1 MCLCGHRQLWRPQM
15 GGTKWN
21 KGGTSEGTYGPV
33 GWEFVF
39 LRKFTSVGQKFPKW
53 PHRIWNTMFKNVGP
67 KLVFFFKS
75 GPNHEKM
82 WALCSTI
89 ITWSRKITK
98 TVLAFKNRHG
108 LDITRLGLPST
119 MCYNQQWSVVSL
131 INKMVKI
138 NNQSLQA
145 SISLTN
151 RIKITKKSKKFN
163 IWIVSNIPVPNE
175 LPLSAYRHHP
185 NNRI

>member
-67 KLVFFFKS
+67 KLVVFFKS

-89 ITWSRKITK
+89 ITWPRKITK
-98 TVLAFKNRHG
+98 SVPALKSNHRPNFTKMAL
-108 LDITRLGLPST
+108 LGT
-119 MCYNQQWSVVSL
+119 MC
-131 INKMVKI
+131 
-138 NNQSLQA
+138 
-145 SISLTN
+145 SISHPKPSRSWLKLCTL
-151 RIKITKKSKKFN
+151 SPYW
-163 IWIVSNIPVPNE
+163 IWRWCSRWE
-175 LPLSAYRHHP
+175 LSHLYGSQTTGGLKPL
-185 NNRI
+185 